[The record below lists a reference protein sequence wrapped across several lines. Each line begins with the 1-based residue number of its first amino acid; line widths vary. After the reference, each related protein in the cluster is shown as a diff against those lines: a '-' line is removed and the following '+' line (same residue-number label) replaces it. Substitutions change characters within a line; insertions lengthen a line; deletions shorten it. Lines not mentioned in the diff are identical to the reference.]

1 MAASCLLCLL
11 CTTLC
16 SLNILTFLNW
26 FITDFI
32 TILQPVR
39 KAWGLAGEQWT
50 SIHTERHSKREHY
63 CFLMTQTHRYFIQV
77 LTQGMYLLLGS
88 LLHSVG
94 MWYQTVWST
103 PCPTF
108 IDKHSL
114 CLAHTRCITQHETGA
129 YTISI
134 FEMRLRSEHP
144 CPNWVRLS
152 KYYVLALDSPRL
164 CFIYYSSTR
173 ACRHQKLENWNWMV
187 LCVALCSTS
196 QRLSNMQVY
205 SAFELQSDFASED
218 K

>member
-1 MAASCLLCLL
+1 M
-11 CTTLC
+11 
-16 SLNILTFLNW
+16 
-26 FITDFI
+26 
-32 TILQPVR
+32 
-39 KAWGLAGEQWT
+39 
-50 SIHTERHSKREHY
+50 EHQ

-103 PCPTF
+103 QCPTCPTF

-164 CFIYYSSTR
+164 CFNLLFFNLQIP
-173 ACRHQKLENWNWMV
+173 KLENWNWKV
-187 LCVALCSTS
+187 LCVALCCTS
-196 QRLSNMQVY
+196 QGLSNMQENL
-205 SAFELQSDFASED
+205 ALFPL
-218 K
+218 